1 MMQASLVAVEDAHS
15 RRPRCAYFGELEQM
29 DATPY
34 DWVPGQ
40 TWHLHLAIDDATGAI
55 TGAWF
60 DTQETLNGT
69 GGAILLTKDF
79 VGDEPFAVL
88 LGDDVVYNEGTPAL
102 QQLMEVYDKTG
113 KSILGCQEVAP
124 EKVSSYGIVQPSP
137 TADPRLFKALDMI
150 EKPAL
155 EEAPSRLAV
164 LGRYI
169 INPEIFGILEQT
181 KPGRGGEIQLT
192 DALQVLAQQQGM
204 YAYNFQGRRYD
215 VGDKEGFLEA
225 TVEFALRREDLRDK
239 FADYLQKKIQDGTI

>member
-1 MMQASLVAVEDAHS
+1 
-15 RRPRCAYFGELEQM
+15 
-29 DATPY
+29 
-34 DWVPGQ
+34 
-40 TWHLHLAIDDATGAI
+40 
-55 TGAWF
+55 
-60 DTQETLNGT
+60 
-69 GGAILLTKDF
+69 
-79 VGDEPFAVL
+79 
-88 LGDDVVYNEGTPAL
+88 
-102 QQLMEVYDKTG
+102 
-113 KSILGCQEVAP
+113 
-124 EKVSSYGIVQPSP
+124 
-137 TADPRLFKALDMI
+137 MI